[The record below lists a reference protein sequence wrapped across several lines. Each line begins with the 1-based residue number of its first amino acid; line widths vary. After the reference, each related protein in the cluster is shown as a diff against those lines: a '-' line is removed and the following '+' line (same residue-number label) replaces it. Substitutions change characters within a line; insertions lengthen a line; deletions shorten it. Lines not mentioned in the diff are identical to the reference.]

1 MLISIIIANVIISL
15 LSLAGGILLL
25 RKNIIN
31 KKIIPYMVAFAAG
44 VILTTVFFDLLP
56 EALELA
62 KETELDIFTPVFL
75 GIIISFF
82 IERFQVW
89 FHHHGTTHGIKNL
102 IKPSL
107 SLILFGDGIH
117 NFIDGIVIAAAFL
130 TSPSL
135 GIVTSIAI
143 AAHEIPQ
150 EIADFTIIIHSG
162 LNKMQAL
169 IVNLLSAIPAIIGGI
184 IGFYFIQSLKSG
196 LPILLSFSSGIFI
209 YIAGSDLIPHL
220 HIDFKKQKKWA
231 QVLPFIAGIIIM
243 YLLISLLHE

>member
-1 MLISIIIANVIISL
+1 M
-15 LSLAGGILLL
+15 
-25 RKNIIN
+25 
-31 KKIIPYMVAFAAG
+31 
-44 VILTTVFFDLLP
+44 
-56 EALELA
+56 ELA
-62 KETELDIFTPVFL
+62 EKTGTDIFLPVFL

-89 FHHHGTTHGIKNL
+89 FHHHGTTHGIKTW

-117 NFIDGIVIAAAFL
+117 NFIDGVVIATAFL
-130 TSPSL
+130 TSPTL
-135 GIVTSIAI
+135 GVVTSIAI

-169 IVNLLSAIPAIIGGI
+169 TTNLLSAIPAIIGGI
-184 IGFYFIQSLKSG
+184 MGFYFLQGLETG

-220 HIDFKKQKKWA
+220 HIDYKKQKKWGL
-231 QVLPFIAGIIIM
+231 VSP
-243 YLLISLLHE
+243 